1 MQTLFKYLRFSK
13 KYLILALIL
22 AAINQTFSLMDPMIT
37 GKMIDRLVTNR
48 ADFGNDWNAFG
59 KTLLMYLLAAMGAAM
74 VSRIAKN
81 FQDYYTSVVIQRTGA
96 KMYTSGIQ
104 HSLELPYEDFEDQ
117 RSGETLGK
125 IQKVR
130 SDMEKLI
137 STGVGLAF
145 QSLVGIVF
153 VMIVAVN
160 IHWSIGPAFLLVV
173 PLLTMLSNALSKRI
187 KIVSK
192 KILGET
198 TNLAGSTT
206 ESLRNIELVKSLG
219 LTTQEIDRL
228 NGTTHKILGL
238 ELTKVKYLRSLS
250 FIQGTLVNFMR
261 TCLVFFLYFLFFR
274 DQISFGEVWSLVIYS
289 FFIFGPLQEIGTF
302 IGAYREA
309 EASLKMFE
317 EIMAKPAEFKA
328 THPVSLENL
337 KTFRF
342 ENVSFKHKAGAHY
355 AVQHIDFKV
364 ESGETIAFVGPSGS
378 GKSTMVKLLTG
389 LYQPLEGNIWYDDI
403 KSIDIDMLCIRE
415 RIGLVTQDTH
425 LFAGTIRENL
435 LFVKPGATE
444 EEMLHALNQA
454 RCDALL
460 ARADKGLDTPIGEGG
475 IKISGGEK
483 QRISIARALLRK
495 PRLLIMDEA
504 TSALDSLTEEEITS
518 TVRGLN
524 AARTMMTVLIAH
536 RLSTIMHADKI
547 YVLEKGH
554 IIEQGTHEELL
565 QIRGLYSAMWRQQ
578 QGERQSVNPGKK

>member
-1 MQTLFKYLRFSK
+1 
-13 KYLILALIL
+13 
-22 AAINQTFSLMDPMIT
+22 MIT

-48 ADFGNDWNAFG
+48 EDFGTDWGAFG
-59 KTLLMYLLAAMGAAM
+59 NTLLMYLLAAMGAAM

-96 KMYTSGIQ
+96 KMYTGGIQ
-104 HSLELPYEDFEDQ
+104 HSLELPYEEFEDQ

-130 SDMEKLI
+130 TDMEKLI
-137 STGVGLAF
+137 STGIGLAF

-160 IHWSIGPAFLLVV
+160 IHWSIGPVFLLTV
-173 PLLTMLSNALSKRI
+173 PLLTLLSNALSKRI

-219 LTTQEIDRL
+219 LTSQEIDRL

-261 TCLVFFLYFLFFR
+261 TCLIFFLYYLFFR
-274 DQISFGEVWSLVIYS
+274 DQISFGQVWSLVIYS

-302 IGAYREA
+302 IAAYREA
-309 EASLKMFE
+309 EVSLKMFE
-317 EIMAKPAEFKA
+317 EIMAKPAEYKA
-328 THPVSLENL
+328 THPVSIENL
-337 KTFRF
+337 KTFTF
-342 ENVSFKHKAGAHY
+342 DNVSFKHKAGSHY
-355 AVQHIDFKV
+355 AVQNIRFKV

-389 LYQPLEGNIWYDDI
+389 LYLPGEGNIWYDDI
-403 KSIDIDMLCIRE
+403 KSTDIDMLCIRE

-435 LFVKPGATE
+435 MFVKPGATE
-444 EEMLHALNQA
+444 EEMLRALTQA
-454 RCDALL
+454 RCDGLL
-460 ARADKGLDTPIGEGG
+460 ARADKGLETPIGEGG

-483 QRISIARALLRK
+483 QRISIARALLRN

-504 TSALDSLTEEEITS
+504 TSALDSLTEEEITT
-518 TVRGLN
+518 TVRSLN

-536 RLSTIMHADKI
+536 RLSTIMHADRI

-554 IIEQGTHEELL
+554 IIEQGTHDELL

-578 QGERQSVNPGKK
+578 QGERHSVNPNA